1 MAVTIYHNPRCSKSR
16 QTLELIV
23 DSGIAHTIVPYLD
36 QIPDGKTI
44 LDIAQKLKMP
54 VAALL
59 RRGEGAFKEATDLP
73 DLGNDAELANWL
85 AKHPIV
91 LERPIVIDNESGDA
105 VVGRPPENVHKL
117 LSQ

>member
-54 VAALL
+54 VAAL
-59 RRGEGAFKEATDLP
+59 
-73 DLGNDAELANWL
+73 
-85 AKHPIV
+85 
-91 LERPIVIDNESGDA
+91 
-105 VVGRPPENVHKL
+105 
-117 LSQ
+117 